1 MDSGRVEDT
10 DVPQWVND
18 PSPAPPQGFD
28 DGGDGHDWDA
38 MPEGAAAAWSRG
50 RAHWGRRVLAAVG
63 VLLLVL
69 IAAGVGAVVW
79 VNGHLTGSGGA
90 PVTVTVPAAAGHA
103 TLAKLLT
110 EAGAV
115 QDSWLF
121 RHYLD
126 YRGTEAP
133 AAGEYT
139 LHHHEGYRAALK
151 DLSTGPKIVQVRLT
165 IPEGYDLKQIAA
177 AVGKLPGLSA
187 QRFLDDAA
195 SGQVRSRYQPAN
207 VTSLE
212 GFVFPDTYFVDQGE
226 TEAQLLQT
234 MVDRFDQV
242 ADAVNLAT
250 PSTGLSPFQTVVAA
264 SLVEKEAKVPQ
275 DRGKIARVILNRLND
290 HMRLQI
296 DATVEFALGVHKT
309 RLLDSDLAVN
319 SPYNTYKIDGLPPGP
334 IASPGRASLAAALN
348 PTPGTWLYYVL
359 ISPDGEHGFATTP
372 AEFNKLLAEAK
383 AKGLR

>member
-1 MDSGRVEDT
+1 
-10 DVPQWVND
+10 
-18 PSPAPPQGFD
+18 
-28 DGGDGHDWDA
+28 
-38 MPEGAAAAWSRG
+38 
-50 RAHWGRRVLAAVG
+50 
-63 VLLLVL
+63 
-69 IAAGVGAVVW
+69 
-79 VNGHLTGSGGA
+79 
-90 PVTVTVPAAAGHA
+90 
-103 TLAKLLT
+103 
-110 EAGAV
+110 
-115 QDSWLF
+115 
-121 RHYLD
+121 
-126 YRGTEAP
+126 
-133 AAGEYT
+133 
-139 LHHHEGYRAALK
+139 
-151 DLSTGPKIVQVRLT
+151 
-165 IPEGYDLKQIAA
+165 
-177 AVGKLPGLSA
+177 
-187 QRFLDDAA
+187 
-195 SGQVRSRYQPAN
+195 
-207 VTSLE
+207 
-212 GFVFPDTYFVDQGE
+212 
-226 TEAQLLQT
+226 

-242 ADAVNLAT
+242 GDAVNLAT

-334 IASPGRASLAAALN
+334 IASPGRASLAAVLN